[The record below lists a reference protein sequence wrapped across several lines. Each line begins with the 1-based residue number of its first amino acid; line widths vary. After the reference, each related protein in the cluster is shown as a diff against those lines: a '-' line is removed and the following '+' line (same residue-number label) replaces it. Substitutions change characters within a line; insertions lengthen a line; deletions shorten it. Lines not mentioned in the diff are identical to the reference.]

1 MRELVVLLSDVEKLK
16 KKLEGLNEQYLEL
29 YEKMEDLKKEQE
41 YFNSIYMSMF
51 GALIFL
57 RFKKQIEYRKLKKK
71 LILIIKS
78 KNIGENIDLQEI
90 EKKLELELAEF
101 YKNLEELR
109 RDLKSSQEFL
119 ESPILSDKE
128 LKEIKSVFRKLAKI
142 LHPDINKNLS
152 ENMLAIWFKVKEA
165 YENNDLITLIILEGL
180 VNNDIK
186 ENIKINSIDE
196 RIDILSKKIVEIKES
211 IHKEENS
218 FPLNIKELLR
228 DDEYISDKKEEITS
242 AIRKY
247 DKHILEFNKR
257 ISQLLEEDSY
267 E

>member
-1 MRELVVLLSDVEKLK
+1 MSDLVVLLSDVEKLK
-16 KKLEGLNEQYLEL
+16 KRLKELNEEYLQL

-57 RFKKQIEYRKLKKK
+57 RFKKQIEYRRLKKK
-71 LILIIKS
+71 LTLIIKS
-78 KNIGENIDLQEI
+78 KNMGKSIDLEEI
-90 EKKLELELAEF
+90 EKELELELAEF
-101 YKNLEELR
+101 YKNLEQLR

-119 ESPILSDKE
+119 ESPSLSEEE
-128 LKEIKSVFRKLAKI
+128 LKETKSIFRKLAKI
-142 LHPDINKNLS
+142 LHPDVNENLS
-152 ENMLAIWFKVKEA
+152 DNMLAIWLKVKEA

-196 RIDILSKKIVEIKES
+196 RIDILSKKIFEIKES

-242 AIRKY
+242 EIRKY

-257 ISQLLEEDSY
+257 ISQLLEEDAY